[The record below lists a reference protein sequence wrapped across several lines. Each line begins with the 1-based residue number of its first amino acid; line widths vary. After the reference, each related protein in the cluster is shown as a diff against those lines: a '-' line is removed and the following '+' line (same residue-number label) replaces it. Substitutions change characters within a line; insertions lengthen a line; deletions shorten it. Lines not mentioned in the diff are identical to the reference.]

1 MDKIKNFYNN
11 NKKTIIYPTIVM
23 LLICIVI
30 TLALSV
36 TNAVT
41 APKIAEITE
50 KNTNSAMEAVME
62 ADMYVKCELEV
73 SKSEAVT
80 YHKAVKDDKV
90 AGYIFTVS
98 EKGYGGDIS
107 VMVSVNPDCTVNMV
121 QILDASNETPGLGQ
135 NVTKEEFYGQF
146 EGKGYGVQTVKGGTK
161 SAENEV
167 DAVTSATISS
177 KAVGRA
183 VNKALGYAEKI
194 THKKGGA
201 K

>member
-1 MDKIKNFYNN
+1 MDKIKNFYNS
-11 NKKTIIYPTIVM
+11 NKKTIIYPTVVM

-41 APKIAEITE
+41 SPTIAEITE
-50 KNTNSAMEAVME
+50 ENTKSAMKSVMK
-62 ADMYVKCELEV
+62 ADKYVQSELEV
-73 SKSEAVT
+73 SEDESVS
-80 YHKAVKDDKV
+80 YYKAVKDGKIK
-90 AGYIFTVS
+90 GYIFTLT

-107 VMVSVNPDCTVNMV
+107 VMISVNPDCTVNTV

-183 VNKALGYAEKI
+183 VNNALGYAEKI

>member
-11 NKKTIIYPTIVM
+11 NKKTIIYPTVVM

-36 TNAVT
+36 TDAVT

-50 KNTNSAMEAVME
+50 KNTNS
-62 ADMYVKCELEV
+62 
-73 SKSEAVT
+73 
-80 YHKAVKDDKV
+80 AVKDDKV

-107 VMVSVNPDCTVNMV
+107 VMVSVNPDCTVNTV